1 MSNLERRIERTMSS
15 LKRRIERSPHARVRT
30 RAIQRNEA
38 LRPQLTPAHLSQ
50 RRPRHSE
57 RINMRIVCAR
67 FLYSSTRFRSFQWL
81 FRSRRDSSLTF
92 GVPFASRASG
102 HAPPSF
108 YAKCRE
114 ILFIFF
120 LRSHGSLHCGNHH
133 TYYGGKFLVRAHS
146 RQFRAYGKL
155 SCGKT
160 GDGFLSAS

>member
-15 LKRRIERSPHARVRT
+15 LKRRIERSPHARVRK

-81 FRSRRDSSLTF
+81 FPDPDAVRFVIDIVFICVTRHQVFTRSVAKFFSFFFSDHTALCTVGTITLISFWGHGWGCVIRQRRSPDPSYSWFCHNEGT
-92 GVPFASRASG
+92 VPIA
-102 HAPPSF
+102 
-108 YAKCRE
+108 
-114 ILFIFF
+114 
-120 LRSHGSLHCGNHH
+120 
-133 TYYGGKFLVRAHS
+133 
-146 RQFRAYGKL
+146 
-155 SCGKT
+155 
-160 GDGFLSAS
+160 

>member
-1 MSNLERRIERTMSS
+1 MTNLERRIERTMSS

-81 FRSRRDSSLTF
+81 FPDPDAVRFVIDIVFS
-92 GVPFASRASG
+92 FASRAT
-102 HAPPSF
+102 
-108 YAKCRE
+108 K
-114 ILFIFF
+114 F
-120 LRSHGSLHCGNHH
+120 LREVSRNSFHFFSPITRLCALWEPSH
-133 TYYGGKFLVRAHS
+133 
-146 RQFRAYGKL
+146 
-155 SCGKT
+155 
-160 GDGFLSAS
+160 